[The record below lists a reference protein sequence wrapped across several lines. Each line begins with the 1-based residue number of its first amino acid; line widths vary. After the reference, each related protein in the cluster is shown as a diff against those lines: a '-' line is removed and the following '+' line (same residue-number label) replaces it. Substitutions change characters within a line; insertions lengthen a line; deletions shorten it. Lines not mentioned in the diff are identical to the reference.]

1 MRPAPLFALALSGC
15 WLGPWPGADMTNP
28 SVGFI
33 YRGTVDDHEWTRA
46 HDDGRR
52 YLEEYEPSVTTHGE
66 SSVGVED
73 AATVLDRFVA
83 IEDSLIITTG
93 SELRAATLEAS
104 ERHEQVNFLGFGGS
118 TSSDRMGS
126 FSGRIYQAW
135 YLAGMVAGG
144 MSAQSGSDRVGVV
157 GPVATPD
164 TVRWLNAL
172 TLGAQATNPEV
183 TVQIEWT
190 DTWFDAEL
198 ELLALELLRA
208 DGADVIATMTD
219 TRIVPEAVHE
229 RYRDGEAV
237 WSIGHG
243 SLDTCELVG
252 KSCLTAPA
260 WNWGPLYA
268 RLLEQMMVFRW
279 DPSEL
284 VWDQML
290 EEPEES
296 TVQLA
301 ALSAEVPEALQVQVE
316 DQRVK
321 LSKPWNVARPF
332 EGPLLDGAGTLVLD
346 EEQALSDQELLS
358 MCWLV
363 QGVVDA
369 EGLPSTVPDSCTE
382 AGAE

>member
-1 MRPAPLFALALSGC
+1 MRCAPLIALVLSGC
-15 WLGPWPGADMTNP
+15 WLGPWPGPDMTNP
-28 SVGFI
+28 SVGFVF
-33 YRGTVDDHEWTRA
+33 RGSVDDHEWTRV

-52 YLEEYEPSVTTHGE
+52 YLEEVEPSVTTHDE
-66 SSVGVED
+66 SFVTVED
-73 AATVLDRFVA
+73 AATVIDRFVS
-83 IEDSLIITTG
+83 IEDSLIVTTG
-93 SELRAATLEAS
+93 PELELAAVEAAQ
-104 ERHEQVNFLGFGGS
+104 RHEQVNFLSCGGFA
-118 TSSDRMGS
+118 SSDSMGS

-144 MSAQSGSDRVGVV
+144 MSAESGSDRVGVV
-157 GPVATPD
+157 GPIARPE

-172 TLGAQATNPEV
+172 TLGVRTVNPDATV
-183 TVQIEWT
+183 HIEWI
-190 DTWFDAEL
+190 DAWFDAEL
-198 ELLALELLRA
+198 EPVALQALLD

-219 TRIVPEAVHE
+219 TAVVPQAVHE
-229 RYRDGEAV
+229 LYRDGQAV

-290 EEPEES
+290 EDPEES

-301 ALSAEVPEALQVQVE
+301 PLSAEVPEALQLQVE
-316 DQRVK
+316 EELARVVK
-321 LSKPWNVARPF
+321 IRNVARPF
-332 EGPLLDGAGTLVLD
+332 VGPLVDGAGVQILD
-346 EEQALSDQELLS
+346 EDEALSDEELQA
-358 MCWLV
+358 MCWYV
-363 QGVVDA
+363 EGVVDA
-369 EGLPSTVPDSCTE
+369 DGLPALVPDSCDE
-382 AGAE
+382 AAAE